1 MLQMDRLV
9 ASSFWKNPKRSTK
22 KLCWF
27 AGEMSR
33 DEAERKLDGKVPG
46 TFMIRMSATH
56 REEGS
61 FVLSLVM
68 ADETTEHFLIEGHPS
83 QAVQSNPFSLCLTFQ
98 GHTFSG
104 LPDLVNEYLVRTDIS
119 DGDPD
124 NGTRCQRV
132 CSDLPYNGILSS
144 YKK

>member
-1 MLQMDRLV
+1 MDRLV
-9 ASSFWKNPKRSTK
+9 ANSFRKNPKRSTK

-46 TFMIRMSATH
+46 TFMIRMSATY

-68 ADETTEHFLIEGHPS
+68 ADETIEHFFIEGHPS

-119 DGDPD
+119 DGDTD

-132 CSDLPYNGILSS
+132 CSDLPYSKILSS